1 MENKKSNEVHQLL
14 YLEARL
20 LDEHR
25 FMEWL
30 NLYTHDCSYWVP
42 LELNQVD
49 PIETSS
55 IIYDDKALMEIRVGQ
70 YAHAR
75 AHARSPLARTV
86 HSISNVQIEVEND
99 GKFTVFSNLVV
110 GEYRRNHQ
118 KIWFANVVHQLL
130 RGPEGLKIHHKRIN
144 LINSEAELDGINILF

>member
-1 MENKKSNEVHQLL
+1 M
-14 YLEARL
+14 
-20 LDEHR
+20 
-25 FMEWL
+25 
-30 NLYTHDCSYWVP
+30 P

-110 GEYRRNHQ
+110 GEAEEQQVVTTGRRS
-118 KIWFANVVHQLL
+118 V
-130 RGPEGLKIHHKRIN
+130 ELKRW
-144 LINSEAELDGINILF
+144 NSRQI